1 MLTHYVG
8 WELPA
13 QPSDNITWFRLYRK
27 KYFGSDDGKTNITT
41 EDFDAVLGDSI
52 AVTDIPAAMFAKD
65 LIAAY
70 PDAKVILNIRPDLDA
85 WYQSTISTFCGNI
98 VPRSHRLL
106 SYFDAELFWFFH
118 GFLTTMFREFY
129 HGSFEK
135 NGKWV
140 GEEHIAMVKGLMPKD
155 KLLEWK
161 VEDGWEPLCEFLE
174 KDVPQTPFPKG
185 NTVND
190 LGNRLAVLHWKRLAR
205 AKRNATVVG
214 ASIVG
219 LAATV
224 LYYTLQ

>member
-1 MLTHYVG
+1 
-8 WELPA
+8 
-13 QPSDNITWFRLYRK
+13 
-27 KYFGSDDGKTNITT
+27 
-41 EDFDAVLGDSI
+41 
-52 AVTDIPAAMFAKD
+52 
-65 LIAAY
+65 
-70 PDAKVILNIRPDLDA
+70 
-85 WYQSTISTFCGNI
+85 
-98 VPRSHRLL
+98 
-106 SYFDAELFWFFH
+106 
-118 GFLTTMFREFY
+118 
-129 HGSFEK
+129 
-135 NGKWV
+135 
-140 GEEHIAMVKGLMPKD
+140 MVKGLMPKD